1 MGGGGGSRVQSTSF
15 PSPQPTIPH
24 LLLLLLPIFLA
35 GGMASTSSQPISSSS
50 SASPLLHLLDSCLPP
65 PSPHPFSTHRE
76 YPKRTWTPSST
87 LKFHIIRACI
97 AVSFLGTLPH
107 SSDPPSFLPP
117 WHAPFLD
124 LSSSPFPILPSFWVA
139 LPLRPPQKAS
149 SAHP

>member
-1 MGGGGGSRVQSTSF
+1 MGGRRGIESAEYLLPLS
-15 PSPQPTIPH
+15 QPTIPH

-107 SSDPPSFLPP
+107 SSDPPLLPP